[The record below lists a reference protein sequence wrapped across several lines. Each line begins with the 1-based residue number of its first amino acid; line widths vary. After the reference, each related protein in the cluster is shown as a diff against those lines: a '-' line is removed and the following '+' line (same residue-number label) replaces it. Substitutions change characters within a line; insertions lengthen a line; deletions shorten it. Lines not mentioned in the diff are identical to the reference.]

1 MRSATQSNSVIVFAR
16 ESNDLSSLARTFK
29 LFVGHWSF
37 RYNDAGMPLK
47 FKRGSDWTG
56 QIMKYRVELVARGN
70 AVRTLDDPYLGGKTK
85 REENWGMK
93 TDGHGHLKIFLPE
106 KSDRQGTI

>member
-1 MRSATQSNSVIVFAR
+1 
-16 ESNDLSSLARTFK
+16 
-29 LFVGHWSF
+29 
-37 RYNDAGMPLK
+37 
-47 FKRGSDWTG
+47 
-56 QIMKYRVELVARGN
+56 MKYRVELVARGN
-70 AVRTLDDPYLGGKTK
+70 ADRTLGDPYLGGKTK